1 MSFSLKSLL
10 WTMLGAVLLLSACKN
25 DANDNPANA
34 NNTNVASTKP
44 QVQAVQVSTAHK
56 DTKPSN
62 ACNNTLIIQ
71 SFEKNRSNVQ
81 VKGCGV
87 VSATLKDDTKGSRHQ
102 KFIVRLD
109 DSQHTVLIAHNID
122 LAPRIDG
129 LKKGDKVSFYGEF
142 EYTDKG
148 GVVHW
153 THHDPAGRHQGGWI
167 DHKGK
172 RYE

>member
-1 MSFSLKSLL
+1 MSFSLKS
-10 WTMLGAVLLLSACKN
+10 WAWAVAGALLLLSACKN
-25 DANDNPANA
+25 DSN
-34 NNTNVASTKP
+34 
-44 QVQAVQVSTAHK
+44 QVSNQPSSHTSDTAI
-56 DTKPSN
+56 PSQQTQSKS
-62 ACNNTLIIQ
+62 ATPSQSSRCNNALIQQ
-71 SFEKNRSNVQ
+71 SFEERRSNVQ

>member
-1 MSFSLKSLL
+1 
-10 WTMLGAVLLLSACKN
+10 MLGVVLLLSACKN
-25 DANDNPANA
+25 DADNTSHTTAQTSQPNQ
-34 NNTNVASTKP
+34 T
-44 QVQAVQVSTAHK
+44 QAVQ
-56 DTKPSN
+56 TKSN
-62 ACNNTLIIQ
+62 EQSKKSSITCNNSLIIK
-71 SFEKNRSNVQ
+71 SFEQNHSNVQ

-87 VSATLKDDTKGSRHQ
+87 VSAILKDDNKGSRHQ
-102 KFIVRLD
+102 KFIVRLN
-109 DSQHTVLIAHNID
+109 DSKHTVLIAHNID
-122 LAPRIDG
+122 LAPRVDG

-167 DHKGK
+167 ELDGK